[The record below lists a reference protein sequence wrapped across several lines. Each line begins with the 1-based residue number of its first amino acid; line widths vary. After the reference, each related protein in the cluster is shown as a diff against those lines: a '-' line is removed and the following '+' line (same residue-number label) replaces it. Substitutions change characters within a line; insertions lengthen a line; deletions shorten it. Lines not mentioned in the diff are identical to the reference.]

1 MACITRIEVAN
12 FLSDG
17 YVTGKEWIPLYR
29 GETLRLFGQSA
40 ALQIDN
46 GGGKTS
52 LTEACLYLLSR
63 NRQLKPRVEARVA
76 PVDNGWTHIRIEFI
90 EKPHNDNILQ
100 SSLITVEPDDVP
112 GTPYVIGLCW
122 NRGKEPYFY
131 RFQGFLEDALC
142 FQKTANKLELIDND
156 SFRKSVKEIPGARWD
171 TWRNIAEWHED
182 IRQFTNVEIIKQNVE
197 FQLEGAGDYSAMVT
211 KVKQQSGESYAVA
224 FFRQFVAPELLR
236 QPLGEEGEE
245 DEQKFEDALFKTL
258 KPTADA
264 LVDIAK
270 QQRDLKDAT
279 EAIAKFQPIEE
290 KAQEIIDADGEYQ
303 DELTKVIR
311 DGAIIHA
318 ISVKYPLP
326 GIPLFPTNPQWI
338 KDKKVLE
345 ALSYLVIDKREG
357 VLIAD
362 EGLGTLAGV
371 DTFRLNDY
379 AKRSNTQINGH
390 TGISQ
395 FIDLKHDVKNISK
408 EINEQLTS
416 SPDSQPIDLN
426 RDVKKNGPGRRRS
439 SITYYGLKESLLL
452 LSAVANLSGSKTQGL
467 DDVVTRA
474 FGIAITEL
482 DTNPYRAEKRRLTGE
497 LDQATKQRADAKAD
511 YDHWQ
516 KRYEELLAVA
526 REAKEN
532 QIAYETF
539 AVRKEEF
546 PEEHWETP
554 LIAKEWAEETR
565 KQTQLALTDHIE
577 KVGMLDSEF
586 KLWKNLKYKHDIIS
600 LPSALDDLILTFETV
615 SERDREAKKSL
626 KHAREKHGL
635 LSNQFSEKESSL
647 INFQEQH
654 QGLSKLAELLPKYHE
669 IFGYAE
675 PDTLNPQ
682 QELQAENNL
691 LRNKYPK
698 LTEAKRQKS
707 DIEELMP
714 RLETFQEIFGGIDP
728 STLNPLKALMDHKNK
743 ISSEQQIMDGH
754 LPYIEALNK
763 FREITPGQTPDEWL
777 QKAAK
782 DRSNFDNEKRKNTER
797 IGELNGELA
806 DLDKYAM
813 ADDRVYAKALT
824 ALQAAGISFERLHET
839 VTNSAN
845 GDRCQKLLTLFSA
858 ALSAPV
864 VSSIEDAEQATKI
877 LEAASL
883 TVPVFYKLALSQF
896 VQQGEVRLSGAIA
909 YNFFV
914 GRRTRQVEILLDPA
928 LIEAEKERIRN
939 EISKLTLDIRDID
952 TNLALISE
960 YSDSV
965 KLAVSAKDAIKRDSE
980 NKFKEA
986 KNNLDRMN
994 VELTGHEFRASEEA
1008 RNSIEAMKQYIK
1020 AGGAT
1025 GYQELS
1031 EVTIP
1036 KLVAEMKT
1044 IDERIAV
1051 LNGQVTE
1058 EANRVLLAAKDY
1070 KKLGGDKELNRLTEE
1085 IGILEPQ
1092 VKGLSDQISELV
1104 RDISGVLEVAEV
1116 RWTKELNE
1124 LKTSYAED
1132 KRQLEV
1138 AIAFEKNGNDVF
1150 MQNAPAT
1157 RKSLEN
1163 DVGIAQRRLEKIDFD
1178 RANSYIQMTKA
1189 EERSPADQLV
1199 DADGKRKEAQTLE
1212 KNVQIRINILSSQ
1225 IEVLIPFVEAMHE
1238 MIVVIRSQS
1247 AKIAGFSDDIRQR
1260 IHDGAVHPEILGYA
1274 EAIRLACMG
1283 DRASTAEEASTA
1295 IANLKRAIEE
1305 LEIDTRHL
1313 LTLSNMC
1320 KKSRKEFEQR
1330 RSEFCSKAKSGEIKG
1345 LHVLEIEQIEN
1356 ATTLE
1361 ELLSIHDLKG
1371 KIEGQ
1376 IKERETN
1383 LQKIRDV
1390 MESNK
1395 SATVNNLARFA
1406 RQAKLNLEILDRVM
1420 KRKPEARFIVKADMA
1435 SEERIQQIIE
1445 SLIAEI
1451 EDRESAARE
1460 RSGASLNEDIE
1471 RRNKSYKEMIHS
1483 KIYHN
1488 IFIDPQVSFIHTA
1501 IRDGETPLTAP
1512 GTGLSTGQHTA
1523 LAMMWLVRQAEYA
1536 QDRVAMMYGSRKE
1549 QRAALKGSQRIMF
1562 FDGLFSNL
1570 SNESYINTA
1579 FHGLKDVGD
1588 NFQLI
1593 GLIHNPHYVNNKDI
1607 FPAHLVGKRK
1617 LAKSGNKERVFVAVE
1632 PWQEDNGMIVYT
1644 SAFKHNSD
1652 GDQHAET

>member
-63 NRQLKPRVEARVA
+63 NRQLKPRVEDRVA
-76 PVDNGWTHIRIEFI
+76 PVDNGWTHIRIEFV

-142 FQKTANKLELIDND
+142 FQKTENKLELIDND

-171 TWRNIAEWHED
+171 TWRNVAEWHED

-311 DGAIIHA
+311 DGAIIHT

-345 ALSYLVIDKREG
+345 ALSYIVIDKREG

-362 EGLGTLAGV
+362 EGLATLAGI

-408 EINEQLTS
+408 EIDEQPTS
-416 SPDSQPIDLN
+416 SLDSQPIDLN
-426 RDVKKNGPGRRRS
+426 RDVKKNRPGGRRS
-439 SITYYGLKESLLL
+439 SITYYGFKESLLL

-467 DDVVTRA
+467 DDVITRA

-497 LDQATKQRADAKAD
+497 LDQATKHRADAKAD

-516 KRYEELLAVA
+516 KKYEELLAAA
-526 REAKEN
+526 RDTEEN
-532 QIAYETF
+532 QIAYESF
-539 AVRKEEF
+539 ATRKEEF

-554 LIAKEWAEETR
+554 LTAKEWAEETR
-565 KQTQLALTDHIE
+565 KKTQLTLAKHIE
-577 KVGMLDSEF
+577 KVGKLDSEF
-586 KLWKNLKYKHDIIS
+586 NLWKNLKYKHDIIS

-615 SERDREAKKSL
+615 SERDREARKSL
-626 KHAREKHGL
+626 TDARERREK
-635 LSNQFSEKESSL
+635 LSDQFSIKNSSL
-647 INFQEQH
+647 VDIQEQY
-654 QGLSKLAELLPKYHE
+654 QMLSGLASFLPKFQK
-669 IFGYAE
+669 IFGDAE

-682 QELQAENNL
+682 QSLRDENNL
-691 LRNKYPK
+691 LSNKK
-698 LTEAKRQKS
+698 LELAKAERHKS
-707 DIEELMP
+707 DIDELMP
-714 RLETFQEIFGGIDP
+714 NIAIFQKIFGEVEP
-728 STLNPLKALMDHKNK
+728 STLDPFKDLIDHKNNMTL
-743 ISSEQQIMDGH
+743 EQQTMDRH
-754 LPYIEALNK
+754 RPYIEALNK
-763 FREITPGQTPDEWL
+763 FWEINSGKTPDEWL
-777 QKAAK
+777 KKAAEF
-782 DRSNFDNEKRKNTER
+782 RSELGNEKRKNTER

-806 DLDKYAM
+806 DLDKYAV
-813 ADDRVYAKALT
+813 ADDRVYAKALAT
-824 ALQAAGISFERLHET
+824 LQAAGISFERLHET
-839 VTNSAN
+839 VTHAVS
-845 GDRCQKLLTLFSA
+845 GDRRQQLLTLFSA

-864 VSSIEDAEQATKI
+864 ISSIEDAEQATKI
-877 LEAASL
+877 LEGASL
-883 TVPVFYKLALSQF
+883 TVPVFFKSALSQF
-896 VQQGEVRLSGAIA
+896 IQQGEIRLSSTIA
-909 YNFFV
+909 YNFLV

-928 LIEAEKERIRN
+928 LIETEKERIKIDINELTSRN
-939 EISKLTLDIRDID
+939 KEINI
-952 TNLALISE
+952 ALISVSE
-960 YSDSV
+960 ESDSV
-965 KLAVSAKDAIKRDSE
+965 KLAVLAQDAIKRDSE

-986 KNNLDRMN
+986 EINFDRLN
-994 VELTGHEFRASEEA
+994 VELPDFEIRASDDA
-1008 RNSIEAMKQYIK
+1008 RRSIEAMRKYIK
-1020 AGGAT
+1020 AGGVT
-1025 GYQELS
+1025 SYQELT
-1031 EVTIP
+1031 EVIIP
-1036 KLVAEMKT
+1036 KLATK
-1044 IDERIAV
+1044 IQNINARIEV
-1051 LNGQVTE
+1051 LSTQVTE

-1070 KKLGGDKELNRLTEE
+1070 KKLGGDTEFNRLTEE

-1092 VKGLSDQISELV
+1092 VKALSDQISDLV
-1104 RDISGVLEVAEV
+1104 RDINGVLEVTEV
-1116 RWTKELNE
+1116 RWAKELNE
-1124 LKTSYAED
+1124 LKTSYVAD
-1132 KRQLEV
+1132 KQQLEV

-1157 RKSLEN
+1157 RQGLEN

-1189 EERSPADQLV
+1189 EERSPADQLI
-1199 DADGKRKEAQTLE
+1199 DADGKRNKAQTCE
-1212 KNVQIRINILSSQ
+1212 KNAQEKINILSSQ
-1225 IEVLIPFVEAMHE
+1225 IAVLIPFVEAMHE

-1260 IHDGAVHPEILGYA
+1260 IHDGAVHPEILRYA

-1283 DRASTAEEASTA
+1283 DRASTAEAAGTA
-1295 IANLKRAIEE
+1295 IANLKAAVEE
-1305 LEIDTRHL
+1305 LEIDTKHL
-1313 LTLSNMC
+1313 LTLSNVC
-1320 KKSRKEFEQR
+1320 KKTRKEFEQR

-1356 ATTLE
+1356 AATLE

-1371 KIEGQ
+1371 KIEEQ

-1536 QDRVAMMYGSRKE
+1536 QDRVAMMYGTRKE

-1632 PWQEDNGMIVYT
+1632 PWQEDNGMIMYT

-1652 GDQHAET
+1652 GDQYAET